1 MIGSSIQEEYERIF
15 GSPTP
20 VCLFGSDEEYESMRH
35 EILNAPREKYNKEKL
50 PFSGIS
56 IAPLEERLLYDMAS
70 LAEQSGERVFFLK
83 KFDGKKSTCLAAGYY
98 DIKEGDFVGLK
109 GSFFKESE
117 YCSEAYMCLSAKY
130 GWDGSM
136 TVKSGKVFLN
146 ENVHF
151 GSASLFASL
160 VLGKQA
166 SFREWTDKDGD
177 GLDMFYYRFR
187 YDDIEEDEARA
198 FHHYN
203 GFETDYE
210 KENSSQSVK
219 DNALMNMIDC
229 LTRYESN
236 EEGQKKAIIGS
247 KPNILMTGASMME
260 KKQEKPEKE
269 DGAVE
274 HRQRVFID
282 GHDPVR
288 KPKSLVEIMPYHSFM
303 IKVSGVCFAK
313 GWFNPEDSTFTILKG
328 SIVARYEDRD
338 YKGTESSRARKR
350 FISTVCEDIGDYY
363 KVTSDAICPNA
374 NAAACYALGRMS
386 DVSRWRDV
394 QGNTIYKVYG
404 KT

>member
-1 MIGSSIQEEYERIF
+1 MIGSSIQEEYEQIF

-20 VCLFGSDEEYESMRH
+20 VCLFGSDEEYEFIRH
-35 EILNAPREKYNKEKL
+35 EILNAPREKFNKEKL

-83 KFDGKKSTCLAAGYY
+83 KFDGKKSICLAAGYY

-130 GWDGSM
+130 GWDGNM

-177 GLDMFYYRFR
+177 GLEMFYYRYQ
-187 YDDIEEDEARA
+187 YDDIEEDEAKA

-210 KENSSQSVK
+210 KEVESLKKTLLGSV
-219 DNALMNMIDC
+219 LSIM
-229 LTRYESN
+229 
-236 EEGQKKAIIGS
+236 
-247 KPNILMTGASMME
+247 MTGASLME
-260 KKQEKPEKE
+260 KKRHDVVNHVKSDKSPKRSFFDGLKQYVENLRREREKSK
-269 DGAVE
+269 
-274 HRQRVFID
+274 
-282 GHDPVR
+282 
-288 KPKSLVEIMPYHSFM
+288 HSFS
-303 IKVSGVCFAK
+303 IIVSGVCVARGF
-313 GWFNPEDSTFTILKG
+313 FNPDDSTFTILRG
-328 SIVARYEDRD
+328 STVARYEDKN
-338 YKGTESSRARKR
+338 YKGTESSEARKR
-350 FISTVCEDIGDYY
+350 FISTVCEDTGDYY
-363 KVTSDAICPNA
+363 QVTRDAVCPSA
-374 NAAACYALGRMS
+374 RAAASYALGVMS
-386 DVSRWRDV
+386 DASRWRDV
-394 QGNTIYKVYG
+394 QGKTIYEVYG
-404 KT
+404 KI

>member
-1 MIGSSIQEEYERIF
+1 MIGDSIHEEYEQIF
-15 GSPTP
+15 GKRTP
-20 VCLFGSDEEYESMRH
+20 FNLFDSDEEYDSIRQ
-35 EILNAPREKYNKEKL
+35 EILNAPKEKYDKECL

-56 IAPLEERLLYDMAS
+56 IVPIEERLLFDMAK
-70 LAEQSGERVFFLK
+70 LAEQSGEKVFFLK
-83 KFDGKKSTCLAAGYY
+83 KKGSKKSIYLAAGYF
-98 DIKEGDFVGLK
+98 DIIDGDFVGLK
-109 GSFFKESE
+109 GSFFMESD
-117 YCSEAYMCLSAKY
+117 YFIEAYRCLSAMN
-130 GWDGSM
+130 GWDGHM

-160 VLGKQA
+160 VLGKQS

-177 GLDMFYYRFR
+177 GLDMFYYRFQ

-210 KENSSQSVK
+210 KVNSSQSVK
-219 DNALMNMIDC
+219 DNALMNLIDC
-229 LTRYESN
+229 LARYKSN

-247 KPNILMTGASMME
+247 KPNILMTGTSMME

-274 HRQRVFID
+274 HRQRVLID

-288 KPKSLVEIMPYHSFM
+288 KPKKLVRVIQNHSFM
-303 IKVSGVCFAK
+303 ISVSGVCFAK
-313 GWFNPEDSTFTILKG
+313 GRFNPEDSTFTILKG
-328 SIVARYEDRD
+328 SRVARYEDRE
-338 YKGTESSRARKR
+338 YKGTESSEARKR
-350 FISTVCEDIGDYY
+350 FISTVCEDEGDYY
-363 KVTSDAICPNA
+363 KVTRDAVCRNA
-374 NAAACYALGRMS
+374 NAAACYALGGMS
-386 DVSRWRDV
+386 DASRWRDV
-394 QGNTIYKVYG
+394 QGNTIYRVYG